1 MVINEAFEAY
11 TMTLGFFLNNRIW
24 DLMLMTGVAHIPLLI
39 LFVKSMSD
47 AFQGGDDE
55 GDRGSMALRFIQVGI
70 VRILVVVVFCL
81 APNGTPLTATSVT
94 YSEHQCDVYNLDW
107 LHPAGNKV
115 VDYYNTATG
124 LTASNAVPIIQGISL
139 NVNGLSPR
147 PPLWLEL
154 VQNYSSKATNA
165 IVATMPCTQDIAGI
179 TLQIGE
185 LAMKTTDA
193 KKFFNTFAN
202 QCYAPELISVMTANE
217 VGEDEAN
224 NLYWMGAE
232 VFTNNTY
239 KERFMKLNPQY
250 WFDETA
256 KFATTTWSYD
266 PVQDMNATENG
277 YASPSC
283 ETSYMFLEKYIERDF
298 ALEIKDLESD
308 YFRQAWTTLAS
319 MYGNWINGDPDID
332 KVGLNIIIKRLT
344 DANNYQDENEF
355 KNVEQLTDVLDGAKA
370 AAGVVAWAATI
381 AASSFA
387 KMLANPTI
395 AIIQCLVFAV
405 APIIIL
411 LSNYSLKTVA
421 GLTVT
426 IFGLEFTYVIFEICA
441 WLDTSLLTLTASTYS
456 VIDAKGLK
464 VKTMLANAINMAYI
478 MLPIMWFGLLGS
490 VGFMASSAGQSMGQ
504 SAKSSGSAAQSSA
517 TGAATG
523 GGKSAMKSGKAK
535 AG

>member
-1 MVINEAFEAY
+1 
-11 TMTLGFFLNNRIW
+11 
-24 DLMLMTGVAHIPLLI
+24 
-39 LFVKSMSD
+39 
-47 AFQGGDDE
+47 
-55 GDRGSMALRFIQVGI
+55 
-70 VRILVVVVFCL
+70 
-81 APNGTPLTATSVT
+81 
-94 YSEHQCDVYNLDW
+94 
-107 LHPAGNKV
+107 
-115 VDYYNTATG
+115 
-124 LTASNAVPIIQGISL
+124 
-139 NVNGLSPR
+139 
-147 PPLWLEL
+147 
-154 VQNYSSKATNA
+154 
-165 IVATMPCTQDIAGI
+165 
-179 TLQIGE
+179 
-185 LAMKTTDA
+185 
-193 KKFFNTFAN
+193 
-202 QCYAPELISVMTANE
+202 
-217 VGEDEAN
+217 
-224 NLYWMGAE
+224 
-232 VFTNNTY
+232 
-239 KERFMKLNPQY
+239 
-250 WFDETA
+250 
-256 KFATTTWSYD
+256 
-266 PVQDMNATENG
+266 
-277 YASPSC
+277 
-283 ETSYMFLEKYIERDF
+283 
-298 ALEIKDLESD
+298 
-308 YFRQAWTTLAS
+308 